1 MKRLIAALLCV
12 PALALVSPS
21 VDAKPFRWASQG
33 DPQTAD
39 PHSQNESLTNLFS
52 QAVHDTLV
60 MRDNSLKLVPGLAT
74 SWQQVNPTTWR
85 FTLRQGV
92 KFHDGSPFTADDVIF
107 TWERASH
114 PNRSCA
120 SMRSRSASP
129 ARSTTTRSSSC
140 RTSRT
145 R

>member
-1 MKRLIAALLCV
+1 MIRRYLAAFTAAAALAV
-12 PALALVSPS
+12 TT
-21 VDAKPFRWASQG
+21 VDAKTLRWASQG

-52 QAVHDTLV
+52 QSVHDTLV

-92 KFHDGSPFTADDVIF
+92 KFHDGTPFTADDIVF
-107 TWERASH
+107 SAQRQRHRRVDPSVARARNQDRVEAQ
-114 PNRSCA
+114 PRLVGNQGRPQP
-120 SMRSRSASP
+120 R
-129 ARSTTTRSSSC
+129 
-140 RTSRT
+140 
-145 R
+145 